1 MFTTASRQ
9 YPLFGGFY
17 PRFGG
22 GFRRPVRPVA
32 VLILCQFYF
41 MQVYYRF
48 WGFFKVNL
56 SGVLFLMAN
65 YRFSVV
71 FFFLKVDFLGVSLSI
86 FGDFCADYSEIS
98 VQVYYRFLGFFF
110 KVDFSGVSQSIF
122 GDFYAGLLPIFCSLF

>member
-1 MFTTASRQ
+1 
-9 YPLFGGFY
+9 
-17 PRFGG
+17 
-22 GFRRPVRPVA
+22 
-32 VLILCQFYF
+32 

-71 FFFLKVDFLGVSLSI
+71 FFLKVDFLGVSLSI